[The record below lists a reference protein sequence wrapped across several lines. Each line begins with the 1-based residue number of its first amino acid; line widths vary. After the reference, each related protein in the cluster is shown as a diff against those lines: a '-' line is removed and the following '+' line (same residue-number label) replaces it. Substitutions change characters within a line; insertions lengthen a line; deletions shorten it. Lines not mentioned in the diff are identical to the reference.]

1 MMPMTSSMN
10 TAWNR
15 SVSRP
20 VETVP
25 NSAFASPD
33 RSVSVN
39 PSVMPMRVYR
49 RNQPATTL

>member
-1 MMPMTSSMN
+1 MN

-25 NSAFASPD
+25 NSAFASAG
-33 RSVSVN
+33 SVSVN